1 MVPPGMS
8 GKRVHVELTNRAID
22 VPAVRAHV
30 LGDPTFGAVCTF
42 EGTTRNDPDAAHGE
56 VVRLE
61 YEAYE
66 GMACKQMTALAEAAV
81 ERWGPAHVA
90 IVHRV
95 GAVAVGEVSVMIT
108 VACGHR
114 GEAFEAC
121 RWLIDAVK
129 RDVPIWKRDV
139 YADGFVRWVDPP
151 AEASM
156 EA

>member
-1 MVPPGMS
+1 MQCTPS
-8 GKRVHVELTNRAID
+8 RHRVHVELTPRPID

-30 LGDPTFGAVCTF
+30 VGDPTLGGVCTF
-42 EGTTRNDPDAAHGE
+42 EGATRNDADADHGE

-66 GMACKQMTALAEAAV
+66 GMAYKQMTALAEEAV
-81 ERWGPAHVA
+81 ERWGPARVA
-90 IVHRV
+90 VVHRV
-95 GAVAVGEVSVMIT
+95 GPVAAGEVSVMIM

-114 GEAFEAC
+114 EEAFEAC

-151 AEASM
+151 AEPGRES
-156 EA
+156 

>member
-8 GKRVHVELTNRAID
+8 GKRVHVELTNQAID
-22 VPAVRAHV
+22 VPAVRTHV
-30 LGDPTFGAVCTF
+30 LGDPTFGGVCTF
-42 EGTTRNDPDAAHGE
+42 EGATRNDPDPDHGE

-66 GMACKQMTALAEAAV
+66 TMARKQMTALAEAAV
-81 ERWGPAHVA
+81 ERWGPARVA

-95 GAVAVGEVSVMIT
+95 GAVAVGQVSVMIV

-114 GEAFEAC
+114 RAAFEAC

-151 AEASM
+151 REPGREA
-156 EA
+156 

>member
-1 MVPPGMS
+1 MVPPDIS
-8 GKRVHVELTNRAID
+8 DKRIHVELTNRAID
-22 VPAVRAHV
+22 VPAVRAHI
-30 LGDPTFGAVCTF
+30 LGDPTLGGVCTF
-42 EGTTRNDPDAAHGE
+42 EGATRNDPDADHGE

-61 YEAYE
+61 YEAYDA
-66 GMACKQMTALAEAAV
+66 MARKQMTALAETAV
-81 ERWGPAHVA
+81 ERWGPARVA
-90 IVHRV
+90 IVHRI
-95 GAVAVGEVSVMIT
+95 GAVAAGEVSVMIM

-151 AEASM
+151 DEASR